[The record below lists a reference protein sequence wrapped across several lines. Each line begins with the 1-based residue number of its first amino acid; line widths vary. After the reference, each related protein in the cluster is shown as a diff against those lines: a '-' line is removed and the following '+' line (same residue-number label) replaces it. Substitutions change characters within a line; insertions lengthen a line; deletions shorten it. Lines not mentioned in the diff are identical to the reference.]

1 MVIKEELKIEKTIR
15 EESKYDADI
24 EEIISSSIE
33 LIKEYSNRADPEF
46 LRSIDVLNLSSA
58 VSTTLK
64 SIELSS
70 NILKVSAKKNQDTI
84 ENINKLF
91 SSTKEVLNN
100 EEELESKEDD

>member
-1 MVIKEELKIEKTIR
+1 
-15 EESKYDADI
+15 
-24 EEIISSSIE
+24 
-33 LIKEYSNRADPEF
+33 
-46 LRSIDVLNLSSA
+46 VLNLSSA

-91 SSTKEVLNN
+91 SSTKSVLEDEP
-100 EEELESKEDD
+100 EEINDEAEEGE

>member
-1 MVIKEELKIEKTIR
+1 MKTSEEIKITKTIR

-24 EEIISSSIE
+24 EEIITSSIG
-33 LIKEYSNRADPEF
+33 LIKEYTNRVDPDY
-46 LRSIDVLNLSSA
+46 LRSIDILNLSSA

-70 NILKVSAKKNQDTI
+70 TILKVSAKKNQDTI

-100 EEELESKEDD
+100 EELESEDDD